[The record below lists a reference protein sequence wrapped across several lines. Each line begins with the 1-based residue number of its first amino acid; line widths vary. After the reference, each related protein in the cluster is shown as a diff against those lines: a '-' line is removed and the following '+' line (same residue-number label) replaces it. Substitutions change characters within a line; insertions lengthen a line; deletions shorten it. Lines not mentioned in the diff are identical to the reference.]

1 MSKRTFYISSSHII
15 LLIGIK
21 IKTNRGISYIYM
33 HIYMNTQS
41 RHISYILDTF
51 GKKIREDIKYTKRT
65 KSYTYNII

>member
-51 GKKIREDIKYTKRT
+51 GKKIRGHKIYEAYEIV
-65 KSYTYNII
+65 YTYNII